1 MENDCSEALGLANHQ
16 IIALLNRLVRVYRN
30 VQIAGDQGKKQVIN
44 MLQ

>member
-16 IIALLNRLVRVYRN
+16 IIALLNSFVRVYHD
-30 VQIAGDQGKKQVIN
+30 VQIAVDQGRKQVIN